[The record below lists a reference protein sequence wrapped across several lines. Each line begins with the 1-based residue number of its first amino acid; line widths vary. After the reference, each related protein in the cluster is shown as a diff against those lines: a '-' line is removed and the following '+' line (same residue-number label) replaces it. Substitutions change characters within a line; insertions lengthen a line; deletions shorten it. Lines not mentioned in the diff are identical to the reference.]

1 MWNQNF
7 WRLFFLFFSFSFF
20 RNDALDSDVSSI
32 MLLYCMQMSR
42 QCGIRVFLFFSF
54 FLFFRN
60 DALDS
65 DVSSEIQMRLSF
77 LLCVCVCVCEE
88 DFFFLLPS
96 SFFFENKKK
105 QTNQKC
111 EGFFCAYGTV
121 VGLADA
127 AGQDGHLAGLGAA
140 NNQKKIHRRFNNSN
154 NSNNDND
161 NNNNKQETCN
171 GHLIEN
177 HWVQRSHLRIT
188 KR

>member
-1 MWNQNF
+1 MWNQSF
-7 WRLFFLFFSFSFF
+7 GVFFSFSFF
-20 RNDALDSDVSSI
+20 LETTHSI
-32 MLLYCMQMSR
+32 PTSPVRSKSVCR
-42 QCGIRVFLFFSF
+42 FFC
-54 FLFFRN
+54 
-60 DALDS
+60 
-65 DVSSEIQMRLSF
+65 V
-77 LLCVCVCVCEE
+77 CVCVCVCEE
-88 DFFFLLPS
+88 DFFSCCLHR
-96 SFFFENKKK
+96 FFFENKKK